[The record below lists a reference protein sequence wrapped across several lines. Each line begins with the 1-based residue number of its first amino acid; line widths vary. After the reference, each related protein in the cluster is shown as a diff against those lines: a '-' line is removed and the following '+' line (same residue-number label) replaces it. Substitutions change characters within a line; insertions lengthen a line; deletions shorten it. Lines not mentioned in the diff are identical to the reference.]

1 MRLANIA
8 AIIRKELLDLFRDR
22 RSLISMLVVPMFIF
36 PLLISGMTRLMPKL
50 QQRAEEDLQSMGIAA
65 RISNPAAR
73 EALDKLG
80 LKIVEAGDLKAAVQ
94 NKTVAAAVE
103 EVDGTPPQFL
113 IYVDESAPV
122 SNAGGERIR
131 DALTALRDAKVR
143 ESLRQSGIDAGALT
157 PFAIA
162 RTNVAGERKMA
173 GALWG
178 SILGYLLLLLMFTGG
193 MYPIMDMTA
202 GEKERKTMEALL
214 VAPVERREIVL
225 GKTLTAI
232 VSILLTSA
240 LTLISLVISFK
251 GVGPV
256 ERSDQGRAVQGGM
269 GTIPLD
275 GTVVTLLALTLLPL
289 AVLAASGMFAIA
301 LKARSFKEA
310 TSYLSPLMLLVIFPA
325 LLGGLPG
332 FKITP
337 ALCLIPI
344 FNASQIIRGILLGEA
359 SMLNFSVT
367 LAANLVYAAIAF
379 GIATRTYE
387 NEKVL
392 FRT

>member
-1 MRLANIA
+1 MRIANIVT
-8 AIIRKELLDLFRDR
+8 IMRKELLDLFRDR
-22 RSLISMLVVPMFIF
+22 RSLISMLVVPLLVF

-50 QQRAEEDLQSMGIAA
+50 QQRAEEDLQSMGIAS
-65 RISNPAAR
+65 RVSNPAAR
-73 EALDKLG
+73 EAIEKLG
-80 LKIVEAGDLKAAVQ
+80 LKIVDADDLKAAVQ
-94 NKTVAAAVE
+94 KKAAAAAVE
-103 EVDGTPPQFL
+103 EVEGTPPQFV

-122 SNAGGERIR
+122 STAGAERIR
-131 DALTALRDAKVR
+131 EALAALRDAKVR
-143 ESLRQSGIDAGALT
+143 ETLRRSGIDGSVLA
-157 PFAIA
+157 PFAVT

-173 GALWG
+173 GAVWG
-178 SILGYLLLLLMFTGG
+178 SMLGYLLLLLMFTGG

-232 VSILLTSA
+232 ISILLTSA
-240 LTLISLVISFK
+240 LTLTSLVISFK
-251 GVGPV
+251 SSGPGARS
-256 ERSDQGRAVQGGM
+256 ERAQQLQAAM

-275 GTVVTLLALTLLPL
+275 GTVVALLALTLLPL
-289 AVLAASGMFAIA
+289 AVFAASAMFAIA

-310 TSYLSPLMLLVIFPA
+310 STYLSPLMLLVIFPA

-359 SMLNFSVT
+359 SMLNFGVT
-367 LAANLVYAAIAF
+367 LAANLVYGAIAF
-379 GIATRTYE
+379 VLATRTYE
-387 NEKVL
+387 NESVL

>member
-1 MRLANIA
+1 MIA
-8 AIIRKELLDLFRDR
+8 AIMRKELLDLLRDR
-22 RSLISMLVVPMFIF
+22 RSLISMLVVPLLVF
-36 PLLISGMTRLMPKL
+36 PLLISGMTRLMPRL

-65 RISNPAAR
+65 RVSNPAAR
-73 EALDKLG
+73 DAIEKLG
-80 LKIVEAGDLKAAVQ
+80 LKIVEADDLKAAVQ
-94 NKTVAAAVE
+94 KKTVAAAVE
-103 EVDGTPPQFL
+103 EVEGTPPRFL

-122 SNAGGERIR
+122 SGAGGERIR
-131 DALTALRDAKVR
+131 EALTAFRDAKVR
-143 ESLRQSGIDAGALT
+143 ESLRRSGIDGGVLT
-157 PFAIA
+157 PFAIT

-173 GALWG
+173 GAVWG
-178 SILGYLLLLLMFTGG
+178 SMLGYLLLLLMFTGG

-202 GEKERKTMEALL
+202 GEKERRTMEALL
-214 VAPVERREIVL
+214 VAPAERREIVL

-240 LTLISLVISFK
+240 LTLMSLVVSFK
-251 GVGPV
+251 TGGPGG
-256 ERSDQGRAVQGGM
+256 RSQQAQEIQRTM

-275 GTVVTLLALTLLPL
+275 GTVVALLALTLLPM
-289 AVLAASGMFAIA
+289 AVLAASVMFAIA

-310 TSYLSPLMLLVIFPA
+310 STYLTPLMFLVIFPA

-344 FNASQIIRGILLGEA
+344 FNVSQIIRGILLGEV
-359 SMLNFSVT
+359 SMVNFGVT

-379 GIATRTYE
+379 VLATRTYE
-387 NEKVL
+387 NESVL

>member
-1 MRLANIA
+1 MRVSMIA
-8 AIIRKELLDLFRDR
+8 AIMRKELLDLLRDR
-22 RSLISMLVVPMFIF
+22 RSLISMLVVPLLVF
-36 PLLISGMTRLMPKL
+36 PLLISGMTRLMPRL

-65 RISNPAAR
+65 RVSNPAAR
-73 EALDKLG
+73 DAIEKLG
-80 LKIVEAGDLKAAVQ
+80 LKIVEADDFKAAVQ
-94 NKTVAAAVE
+94 KKIVAAAVE
-103 EVDGTPPQFL
+103 EVEGTPPRFL

-122 SNAGGERIR
+122 SGTGGERIR
-131 DALTALRDAKVR
+131 EALTAFRDAKVR
-143 ESLRQSGIDAGALT
+143 ESLRRSGIDGGVLT
-157 PFAIA
+157 PFAIT

-173 GALWG
+173 GAVWG
-178 SILGYLLLLLMFTGG
+178 SMLGYLLLLLMFTGG

-214 VAPVERREIVL
+214 VAPAERREIVL

-240 LTLISLVISFK
+240 LTLMSLVISFK
-251 GVGPV
+251 SGPGG
-256 ERSDQGRAVQGGM
+256 RSQQAQEIQRTM

-275 GTVVTLLALTLLPL
+275 GTVVALLALTLLPM
-289 AVLAASGMFAIA
+289 AVLAASVMFAIA

-310 TSYLSPLMLLVIFPA
+310 STYLTPLMFLVIFPA

-344 FNASQIIRGILLGEA
+344 FNVSQIIRGILLGEV
-359 SMLNFSVT
+359 SMVNFGVT

-379 GIATRTYE
+379 VLATRTYE
-387 NEKVL
+387 NESVL

>member
-1 MRLANIA
+1 MIA
-8 AIIRKELLDLFRDR
+8 AIMRKELLDLFRDR
-22 RSLISMLVVPMFIF
+22 RSLISMLVVPLLVF
-36 PLLISGMTRLMPKL
+36 PLLISGMTRLMPRL

-65 RISNPAAR
+65 RVSNPAAR
-73 EALDKLG
+73 DAIEKLG
-80 LKIVEAGDLKAAVQ
+80 LKIVEADDLKAAVQ
-94 NKTVAAAVE
+94 KKTVAAAVE
-103 EVDGTPPQFL
+103 EVEGTPPRFL

-122 SNAGGERIR
+122 SGTGGERIR
-131 DALTALRDAKVR
+131 EALTAFRDAKVR
-143 ESLRQSGIDAGALT
+143 ESLRRSGIDGGVLT
-157 PFAIA
+157 PFAIT

-173 GALWG
+173 GAVWG
-178 SILGYLLLLLMFTGG
+178 SMLGYLLLLLMFTGG

-214 VAPVERREIVL
+214 VAPAERREIVL

-240 LTLISLVISFK
+240 LTLMSLVISFK
-251 GVGPV
+251 SGPGG
-256 ERSDQGRAVQGGM
+256 RSQRAQEIQRTM

-275 GTVVTLLALTLLPL
+275 GTVVALLALTLLPM
-289 AVLAASGMFAIA
+289 AVLAASVMFAIA

-310 TSYLSPLMLLVIFPA
+310 STYLTPLMFLVIFPA

-344 FNASQIIRGILLGEA
+344 FNVSQIIRGILLGEV
-359 SMLNFSVT
+359 SMVNFGVT

-379 GIATRTYE
+379 VLATRTYE
-387 NEKVL
+387 NESVL

>member
-1 MRLANIA
+1 VP
-8 AIIRKELLDLFRDR
+8 LL
-22 RSLISMLVVPMFIF
+22 VF
-36 PLLISGMTRLMPKL
+36 PLLISGMTRLLPKL
-50 QQRAEEDLQSMGIAA
+50 QQRAEEDLESMGIAA
-65 RISNPAAR
+65 RVSNPAVR
-73 EALDKLG
+73 EAVGKLG
-80 LKIVEAGDLKAAVQ
+80 LKLVETDDLKAAVQ
-94 NKTVAAAVE
+94 KKTVAAALEEVE
-103 EVDGTPPQFL
+103 ETPPRFL

-131 DALTALRDAKVR
+131 EALTALRDARVR

-157 PFAIA
+157 PFAIT

-173 GALWG
+173 GAVWG
-178 SILGYLLLLLMFTGG
+178 SMLGYLLLLLMFTGG

-214 VAPVERREIVL
+214 VAPAERREIVL

-240 LTLISLVISFK
+240 LTLMSLVISFK
-251 GVGPV
+251 SGPGG
-256 ERSDQGRAVQGGM
+256 RSQRAQEIQRTM

-275 GTVVTLLALTLLPL
+275 GTVVALLALTLLPM
-289 AVLAASGMFAIA
+289 AVLAASVMFAIA

-310 TSYLSPLMLLVIFPA
+310 STYLTPLMFLVIFPA

-337 ALCLIPI
+337 PLCLIPI
-344 FNASQIIRGILLGEA
+344 FNVSQIIRGILLGEV
-359 SMLNFSVT
+359 SMVNFGVT

-379 GIATRTYE
+379 VLATRTYE
-387 NEKVL
+387 NESVL